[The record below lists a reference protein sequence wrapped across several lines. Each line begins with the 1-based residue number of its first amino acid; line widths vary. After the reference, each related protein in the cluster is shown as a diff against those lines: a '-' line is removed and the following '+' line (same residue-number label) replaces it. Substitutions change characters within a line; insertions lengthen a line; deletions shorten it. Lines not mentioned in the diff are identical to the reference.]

1 MKKWNSL
8 VPVLLR
14 RFLIVTYQSSV
25 EVQIEMFNRLIRTS
39 YRAKKGLKL
48 KSTIITWILVVIF

>member
-39 YRAKKGLKL
+39 YRAKKRLKL